1 MLQKVRLG
9 AVVHY
14 VSDLARTEKFYRN
27 TLGLSVARMPG
38 DEPGSEWLRAET
50 AGGVILIFFEAPGK
64 PGASPIVFFELDDG
78 GIDAVVEGLAK
89 NGATIVTP
97 VSHAPG
103 GWSADFADPDGHTLS
118 LWQTAEKPR

>member
-1 MLQKVRLG
+1 MFRKTRIG

-14 VSDLARTEKFYRN
+14 VTDIKRTETFYRE
-27 TLGLSVARMPG
+27 TLGLEAKLMPG
-38 DEPGSEWLRAET
+38 DEPGSHWLQAET
-50 AGGVILIFFEAPGK
+50 AGGVSLIFFEAPGK
-64 PGASPIVFFELDDG
+64 PGASPIVVFELENG
-78 GIDAVVEGLAK
+78 GIDGVVEGLAK

-118 LWQTAEKPR
+118 LWQSAEKPR